1 MKAAWVS
8 LALLLAAALL
18 GCGGGPGVDSLKESF
33 AHQIEIIDLVHDL
46 ELDGDEV
53 TFLRPDGSGDDVS
66 WRVAIRSAIVDP
78 QDDETLP
85 YRGIITASW
94 YANDRALLSGGG
106 TSELPLWILEAGLS
120 QECWAFWEQSPGRWD
135 W

>member
-1 MKAAWVS
+1 M
-8 LALLLAAALL
+8 
-18 GCGGGPGVDSLKESF
+18 GSLKESF
-33 AHQIEIIDLVHDL
+33 AQQIEVIDLVSDL
-46 ELDGDEV
+46 ELEGDEV
-53 TFLRPDGSGDDVS
+53 TFLRPDGSGEDVS

-78 QDDETLP
+78 HDDEALP

-106 TSELPLWILEAGLS
+106 TSELPLWILDAGLG
-120 QECWAFWEQSPGRWD
+120 QECWAFWEQSTDRWS